1 MAGKKLPKNDDLASN
16 SNVEVAAGFFSDTS
30 PAEPKAETNK
40 KDPSATP
47 QPKAE
52 KPTANKTATKEK
64 KNLGGRPKKDGLK
77 NEQFTLT
84 MHPEMYEKLRI
95 LAEEHTRGNFSGLID
110 EAIKSFCREHD
121 IDLSA
126 VQVAPE
132 ILDMYKTKQ
141 EKKSK
146 KK

>member
-1 MAGKKLPKNDDLASN
+1 MAGKKLPKNVDLA
-16 SNVEVAAGFFSDTS
+16 SNVEVAAGFFTGTP
-30 PAEPKAETNK
+30 PAEAKAETDK
-40 KDPSATP
+40 KEQSATP
-47 QPKAE
+47 QLE
-52 KPTANKTATKEK
+52 LQKPTTNKTSTKEK

-110 EAIKSFCREHD
+110 EAIKSFCREHG

-132 ILDMYKTKQ
+132 ILDMYKKKQ
-141 EKKSK
+141 EKKNRK
-146 KK
+146 T

>member
-1 MAGKKLPKNDDLASN
+1 MAKKLPKDVDLAG
-16 SNVEVAAGFFSDTS
+16 NVEVAAGFFTDTS
-30 PAEPKAETNK
+30 PAKTKTDKKEKPAEPQDT
-40 KDPSATP
+40 
-47 QPKAE
+47 E
-52 KPTANKTATKEK
+52 KPTTNKTATKEK

-126 VQVAPE
+126 IQVAPE
-132 ILDMYKTKQ
+132 ILEMYKVKQ

>member
-1 MAGKKLPKNDDLASN
+1 MAGKKLPKNVNLA
-16 SNVEVAAGFFSDTS
+16 SNVEVAAGFFTDTQS
-30 PAEPKAETNK
+30 AE
-40 KDPSATP
+40 
-47 QPKAE
+47 PKAE

-95 LAEEHTRGNFSGLID
+95 LAKEHTRGNFSSLID
-110 EAIKSFCREHD
+110 EAIKSFCREHN

-126 VQVAPE
+126 IQVAPK

-141 EKKSK
+141 EKKNK

>member
-1 MAGKKLPKNDDLASN
+1 MAGKKLPKNVDLA
-16 SNVEVAAGFFSDTS
+16 SNVEVAAGFFTDTP

-40 KDPSATP
+40 KEQSAIP

-52 KPTANKTATKEK
+52 KPIANKTATKEK

-141 EKKSK
+141 EKKNK

>member
-1 MAGKKLPKNDDLASN
+1 MAKKLPKDVDLAG
-16 SNVEVAAGFFSDTS
+16 NVEVAAGFFTDTPPAKTKTYKKEK
-30 PAEPKAETNK
+30 PAEPQ
-40 KDPSATP
+40 D
-47 QPKAE
+47 AE

-132 ILDMYKTKQ
+132 ILDMYKNKQ

>member
-1 MAGKKLPKNDDLASN
+1 MAGRKLPKNVDLA
-16 SNVEVAAGFFSDTS
+16 SNVEVAAGFFTDT
-30 PAEPKAETNK
+30 PPVEAKAETDK
-40 KDPSATP
+40 KEHSATP
-47 QPKAE
+47 QPE
-52 KPTANKTATKEK
+52 PQKPTTSKTVPKEK

-132 ILDMYKTKQ
+132 TLDMYKKKQ

>member
-1 MAGKKLPKNDDLASN
+1 MAGKKLPKNVDLAG
-16 SNVEVAAGFFSDTS
+16 NVEVAAGFFSNPT
-30 PAEPKAETNK
+30 PAEPKAETAK
-40 KDPSATP
+40 KEQSATP
-47 QPKAE
+47 PPETE
-52 KPTANKTATKEK
+52 KPTTNKTATKEK

-84 MHPEMYEKLRI
+84 MHPETYEKMRI

-110 EAIKSFCREHD
+110 ETIKSFCREHD

-132 ILDMYKTKQ
+132 ILDMYKKKQ

>member
-1 MAGKKLPKNDDLASN
+1 MAGKKLPKNVDLAN
-16 SNVEVAAGFFSDTS
+16 NVEVAAGFFSSLTH
-30 PAEPKAETNK
+30 AERKAETDK
-40 KDPSATP
+40 KELAATP
-47 QPKAE
+47 QSEIE
-52 KPTANKTATKEK
+52 KPTTNTAATKKK

-126 VQVAPE
+126 IQVAPE
-132 ILDMYKTKQ
+132 ILDMYKKKQ
-141 EKKSK
+141 EKKRREK
-146 KK
+146 

>member
-1 MAGKKLPKNDDLASN
+1 MAGKKLPKNVDLA
-16 SNVEVAAGFFSDTS
+16 SNVEVAAGFFTGTQ
-30 PAEPKAETNK
+30 PAKAKAETDK
-40 KDPSATP
+40 KEQSAIP
-47 QPKAE
+47 QPKLQ
-52 KPTANKTATKEK
+52 KPTTNKTVAKEK

-121 IDLSA
+121 INLSA

-132 ILDMYKTKQ
+132 ILDMYKKKQ
-141 EKKSK
+141 EKKNRK
-146 KK
+146 T

>member
-1 MAGKKLPKNDDLASN
+1 MAGKKLPKNVDLAN
-16 SNVEVAAGFFSDTS
+16 NVEVAAGFFTDTP
-30 PAEPKAETNK
+30 PAEPKAENDK
-40 KDPSATP
+40 P
-47 QPKAE
+47 QPE
-52 KPTANKTATKEK
+52 PQKPTTNKTATKEK

-95 LAEEHTRGNFSGLID
+95 LAEKHTRGNFSGLID

-126 VQVAPE
+126 IQVAPE
-132 ILDMYKTKQ
+132 ILDMYKKKQ

>member
-1 MAGKKLPKNDDLASN
+1 MAGKKLPKNVDLASN
-16 SNVEVAAGFFSDTS
+16 IEVAAGFFTDTP
-30 PAEPKAETNK
+30 PAESKAETTK
-40 KDPSATP
+40 KELSAIQQPEP
-47 QPKAE
+47 Q
-52 KPTANKTATKEK
+52 KPTTNKTATKEK

-132 ILDMYKTKQ
+132 ILDIYKEKQ
-141 EKKSK
+141 EKKNK

>member
-1 MAGKKLPKNDDLASN
+1 MAKKLPKDVDLAG
-16 SNVEVAAGFFSDTS
+16 NVEVAAGFFTDTPPAKTKTDKKEK
-30 PAEPKAETNK
+30 PAEPQDAET
-40 KDPSATP
+40 
-47 QPKAE
+47 
-52 KPTANKTATKEK
+52 PTANKTATKEK

-132 ILDMYKTKQ
+132 ILDMYKKKQ

>member
-1 MAGKKLPKNDDLASN
+1 MAGKRFQKDVDLASK
-16 SNVEVAAGFFSDTS
+16 VEVAAGFFTDTP
-30 PAEPKAETNK
+30 PAEAETNK
-40 KDPSATP
+40 KEKPTKP
-47 QPKAE
+47 QDAE
-52 KPTANKTATKEK
+52 KPSTNKTTTTEK

-95 LAEEHTRGNFSGLID
+95 LAEEYTRGNFSGLID
-110 EAIKSFCREHD
+110 EAIKSFCKEHE

-132 ILDMYKTKQ
+132 ILDMYKKKQ

>member
-1 MAGKKLPKNDDLASN
+1 MAKKFPKGVDLAE
-16 SNVEVAAGFFSDTS
+16 NVEVAAGFFTDTS
-30 PAEPKAETNK
+30 PAEAKAETDK
-40 KDPSATP
+40 KEQSTTP
-47 QPKAE
+47 QPE
-52 KPTANKTATKEK
+52 LQKPTTNKTATKEK

-132 ILDMYKTKQ
+132 ILDMYKKKQ

>member
-1 MAGKKLPKNDDLASN
+1 MARKKLPKNVDLA
-16 SNVEVAAGFFSDTS
+16 SNVEVAAGFFTDTP
-30 PAEPKAETNK
+30 PAESKAETEK
-40 KDPSATP
+40 KEQSATP
-47 QPKAE
+47 QPE
-52 KPTANKTATKEK
+52 PQKPTTNKTVTKEK

-126 VQVAPE
+126 VQIAPE
-132 ILDMYKTKQ
+132 ILDMYKKRQ
-141 EKKSK
+141 EKKNK

>member
-1 MAGKKLPKNDDLASN
+1 MAGKKLPKNVDLA
-16 SNVEVAAGFFSDTS
+16 SNVEVAAGFFTDTP
-30 PAEPKAETNK
+30 PAESKAETDK
-40 KDPSATP
+40 TEQSATP
-47 QPKAE
+47 QPE
-52 KPTANKTATKEK
+52 PQKPTTNKTATKEK

-126 VQVAPE
+126 LQVAPE
-132 ILDMYKTKQ
+132 ILDMYKKKQ

>member
-1 MAGKKLPKNDDLASN
+1 MAGKKLPKNVDLASN

-52 KPTANKTATKEK
+52 KPTANKPATKEK

>member
-1 MAGKKLPKNDDLASN
+1 MAKKKLPKDVDLA
-16 SNVEVAAGFFSDTS
+16 SNVEVAAGFFTDNPPSEADTDKNEKS
-30 PAEPKAETNK
+30 TK
-40 KDPSATP
+40 P
-47 QPKAE
+47 QAIE
-52 KPTANKTATKEK
+52 KPSTHNTATNEK

-110 EAIKSFCREHD
+110 EAIKSFCREHN

-126 VQVAPE
+126 IQVSPE

-141 EKKSK
+141 EKRSK

>member
-1 MAGKKLPKNDDLASN
+1 MAKKKLPKDVDLA
-16 SNVEVAAGFFSDTS
+16 SNVEVAAGFFTDNPPSEADTDKNEKS
-30 PAEPKAETNK
+30 TK
-40 KDPSATP
+40 P
-47 QPKAE
+47 QAIE
-52 KPTANKTATKEK
+52 KPSTHKTATNEK

-110 EAIKSFCREHD
+110 EAIKSFCREHN

-126 VQVAPE
+126 IQVSPE